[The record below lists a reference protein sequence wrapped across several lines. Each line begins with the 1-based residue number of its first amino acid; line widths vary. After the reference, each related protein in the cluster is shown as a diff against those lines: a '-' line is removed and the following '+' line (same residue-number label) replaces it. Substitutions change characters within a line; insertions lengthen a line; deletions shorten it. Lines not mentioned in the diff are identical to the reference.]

1 MLIHSLANQE
11 LVIGLNWMK
20 PGAISNTTHT
30 SRINRKLRKSQP
42 TPVAYATIAT
52 RDGIQPGVTSHTDEI
67 NKTSAAAWL
76 AAAKPSIILVE
87 KLEEEKYWLCAIED
101 GTVFPVGD
109 IVGNKDIVSNR
120 LAELQIDTEG
130 SDIPYVDTHNEF
142 DVTKSLKTSFK
153 ELVAGTKPPEESN
166 CRPLRTRDNRTYLLT
181 VATASVIAI
190 VGYGGWLLH
199 DNYWGRSQNQVR
211 LHQVDSTT
219 TKITK
224 ERNKIQNELSQDSGA
239 LIVFFIDL
247 ISDRP
252 LHAAGWKSISYR
264 WSKGEIE
271 AKWSRLN
278 GNLAS
283 ISTYLRERD
292 WEFDESSGIV
302 TERINFP
309 APKHDENID
318 LDSLLGGIQNRYRF
332 LDLLAISPGTWSIGS
347 PQKQGNFYP
356 VKLSALASSGEGLS
370 SVHSAVGMLR
380 KNPVNL
386 TEFTVNLDKKIHW
399 NLVGSYYEKST

>member
-1 MLIHSLANQE
+1 MPIHSLANQE

-20 PGAISNTTHT
+20 PGAISNTTHA

-42 TPVAYATIAT
+42 TPVAYATIVT
-52 RDGIQPGVTSHTDEI
+52 RDGLQPGVTSHTDEI
-67 NKTSAAAWL
+67 DKTSAAAWL
-76 AAAKPSIILVE
+76 AAAKSSIILVE
-87 KLEEEKYWLCAIED
+87 KIEDEKYWLSAIED

-109 IVGNKDIVSNR
+109 IVGNKDIISNR
-120 LAELQIDTEG
+120 LAELQIDTDG
-130 SDIPYVDTHNEF
+130 SDILYVDTKNEF
-142 DVTKSLKTSFK
+142 DILNSTTNSFK
-153 ELVAGTKPPEESN
+153 ELVAGTKPPEESI
-166 CRPLRTRDNRTYLLT
+166 CRPLRTRENRKYLLT
-181 VATASVIAI
+181 AATASAIAI
-190 VGYGGWLLH
+190 VGYGGWLLY
-199 DNYWGRSQNQVR
+199 DNYWGKHQNQVH
-211 LHQVDSTT
+211 LNQTDSTT
-219 TKITK
+219 IKKTK
-224 ERNKIQNELSQDSGA
+224 ERSIIQNELSQDSGA

-283 ISTYLRERD
+283 ISNYLGERD

-309 APKHDENID
+309 APKHDKNID

-332 LDLLAISPGTWSIGS
+332 LDLLAESPGTWSISS
-347 PQKQGNFYP
+347 PRERGKFYP
-356 VKLSALASSGEGLS
+356 VKLSTLASSGKGLS
-370 SVHSAVGMLR
+370 SVHSAVSMLR
-380 KNPVNL
+380 KNPVHL
-386 TEFTVNLDKKIHW
+386 SEFTVNLDNNIHW

>member
-142 DVTKSLKTSFK
+142 DVSKSLKTSFK
-153 ELVAGTKPPEESN
+153 ELVAGTKPPEESI
-166 CRPLRTRDNRTYLLT
+166 CKPLRTRDNRTYLLT
-181 VATASVIAI
+181 VATASAIAI

-211 LHQVDSTT
+211 LQQVDSTA

-309 APKHDENID
+309 APKHDKNID

-332 LDLLAISPGTWSIGS
+332 LDLLAVSPGTWSIGS
-347 PQKQGNFYP
+347 PQKQGKFYP

-386 TEFTVNLDKKIHW
+386 REFTVNLDKKIHW

>member
-142 DVTKSLKTSFK
+142 DVSKSLKTSFK
-153 ELVAGTKPPEESN
+153 ELVAGTKPPEESI
-166 CRPLRTRDNRTYLLT
+166 CKPLRTRDNRTYLLT

-199 DNYWGRSQNQVR
+199 DNYWSRSQNQVR
-211 LHQVDSTT
+211 LQQVDSTT